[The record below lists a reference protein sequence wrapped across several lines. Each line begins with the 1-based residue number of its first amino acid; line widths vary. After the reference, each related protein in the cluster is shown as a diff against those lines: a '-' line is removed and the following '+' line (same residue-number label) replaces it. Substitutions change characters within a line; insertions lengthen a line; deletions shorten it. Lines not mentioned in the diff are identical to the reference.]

1 MSADGTPV
9 EVVRGLEL
17 RLEAGSFGALIGPSG
32 CGKTT
37 ILKIAAGLD
46 RDFRGRLR
54 KPGSGRLGIV
64 FQEPRLLPWRT
75 VEDNIRLAL
84 PAREAAADL
93 TELVEM
99 LGLGA
104 HLARYPGELSMGLA
118 RRTAIARAF
127 AARPDFLLLDEPFV
141 SIDEAV
147 AARLRNE
154 LVALTMRTKVTTLFV
169 THDLAE
175 AIQLADRLF
184 FLSDR
189 PARIIVEKSLPPP
202 WGTRSRD
209 LIASICDDMRVLGSK
224 LINMIAFTN
233 LQQFSEAIDNCDKSP
248 CLPAHQ
254 SARREATGLVSTLTA
269 PSGPAIFSR
278 RSDRAPAALSRS
290 QGRLGP
296 QASGLRPQV

>member
-1 MSADGTPV
+1 
-9 EVVRGLEL
+9 
-17 RLEAGSFGALIGPSG
+17 
-32 CGKTT
+32 
-37 ILKIAAGLD
+37 
-46 RDFRGRLR
+46 
-54 KPGSGRLGIV
+54 
-64 FQEPRLLPWRT
+64 
-75 VEDNIRLAL
+75 
-84 PAREAAADL
+84 
-93 TELVEM
+93 M

-202 WGTRSRD
+202 RGTRSRD
-209 LIASICDDMRVLGSK
+209 VIASICDEMRVLVS
-224 LINMIAFTN
+224 
-233 LQQFSEAIDNCDKSP
+233 Q
-248 CLPAHQ
+248 
-254 SARREATGLVSTLTA
+254 ATTGA
-269 PSGPAIFSR
+269 GG
-278 RSDRAPAALSRS
+278 D
-290 QGRLGP
+290 
-296 QASGLRPQV
+296 